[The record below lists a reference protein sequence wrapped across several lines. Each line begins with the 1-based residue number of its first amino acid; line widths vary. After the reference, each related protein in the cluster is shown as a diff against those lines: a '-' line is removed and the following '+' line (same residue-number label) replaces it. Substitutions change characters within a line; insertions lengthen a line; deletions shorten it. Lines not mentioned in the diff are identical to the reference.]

1 MSLQPND
8 GVVLKR
14 DVYVTIIPQGEPMP
28 LPAGTLVRVIQ
39 NLGGSYT
46 IDVNGNWFLVH
57 EDDHDCLGVARD
69 PDLDT
74 YLNAD
79 GSLAD
84 RVWLALRQCYDP
96 EIPVNIVELGL
107 VYHVDC
113 YQQDQ
118 EQHVLVTM
126 TLTSPGCGMGPVMI
140 ETAKRKI
147 LRMPEVGQVH
157 MDLVFDPP
165 WDKEMMSDA
174 AKLQLGVL

>member
-74 YLNAD
+74 YLKAD

-118 EQHVLVTM
+118 EQHVLECGRIVCVVYKEREASS
-126 TLTSPGCGMGPVMI
+126 LESGCRSCGCGHACQ
-140 ETAKRKI
+140 T
-147 LRMPEVGQVH
+147 
-157 MDLVFDPP
+157 
-165 WDKEMMSDA
+165 
-174 AKLQLGVL
+174 